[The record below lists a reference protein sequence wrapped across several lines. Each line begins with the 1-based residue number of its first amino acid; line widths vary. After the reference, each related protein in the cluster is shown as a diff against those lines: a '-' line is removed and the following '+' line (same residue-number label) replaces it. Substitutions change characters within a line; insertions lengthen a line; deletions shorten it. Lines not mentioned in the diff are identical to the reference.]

1 MQSTCQPNYTR
12 VVNSCLDYISD
23 VISEA
28 KRKFESPVVVVAG
41 DWNQWDVK
49 RVLDEHPDLAEVD
62 HGPTRGER
70 KIDKFLVNFPR
81 SIVESDVLPPLDDGL
96 GRESDHGIAFFKS
109 KFRIRQDKKVSYTYR
124 HYTEQ
129 GATAFQQWIQTKNF
143 ESVYVEVD
151 VNSKLEAFSAIME
164 EGMNSFFPYKTT
176 VRREKDPPWI
186 NPHVLAL
193 IRKSRRVYHRE
204 GRSAKW
210 KELLRKVRKLV
221 RKRAANYWAHQK
233 SNLLSSD
240 AGRTFF
246 KNVKSYNSKERPP
259 QFDVRS
265 LFPGKDDI
273 TVAEKLADHFNGIS
287 REFDG
292 LDPDAVPSTHSSP
305 VQILTPS
312 VIAKRLRSFRKPKS
326 MVKHDIFPSL
336 VNGAADV
343 LSVPLADIYNTV
355 STSRTWPLLWKQEFV
370 TPIPKKSLPTSVNDL
385 RNISCTA
392 LFSKVYES
400 FVLGW
405 LGEQVGMRSNQM
417 GVMKGAGTEHYLVE
431 LFQLVLEAL
440 EDPRAASVITS
451 IDYSKAFNRLDFG
464 HCLRALANK
473 GASTEIIAIISSFL
487 TSRTMSVKVGQ
498 ELSSPRIVL
507 GGVPQGS
514 ILGVFLFNATIDA
527 FEAASKDVQSY
538 PIIGGGEAVLGGP
551 PRHDRTLNCPTDQV
565 YDRPG
570 FKAWESVLLSV
581 LKYVDDNIIHEKLCM
596 DGLVIDENGEKNS
609 RATRSQNLFR

>member
-1 MQSTCQPNYTR
+1 MN
-12 VVNSCLDYISD
+12 
-23 VISEA
+23 
-28 KRKFESPVVVVAG
+28 
-41 DWNQWDVK
+41 
-49 RVLDEHPDLAEVD
+49 
-62 HGPTRGER
+62 
-70 KIDKFLVNFPR
+70 
-81 SIVESDVLPPLDDGL
+81 
-96 GRESDHGIAFFKS
+96 
-109 KFRIRQDKKVSYTYR
+109 
-124 HYTEQ
+124 
-129 GATAFQQWIQTKNF
+129 
-143 ESVYVEVD
+143 
-151 VNSKLEAFSAIME
+151 

-186 NPHVLAL
+186 NPHVRAL
-193 IRKSRRVYHRE
+193 IRKRRRVYHRE
-204 GRSAKW
+204 GRSVKW
-210 KELLRKVRKLV
+210 KELLKKVRKLV

-233 SNLLSSD
+233 SNLLSRD

-292 LDPDAVPSTHSSP
+292 LDPDAVPSTYSSP

-312 VIAKRLRSFRKPKS
+312 VIAQRLRRFKKPKS
-326 MVKHDIFPSL
+326 MIKHDIFPSL
-336 VNGAADV
+336 VNNAADV
-343 LSVPLADIYNTV
+343 LSGPLADIYIAI
-355 STSRTWPLLWKQEFV
+355 STSRTLLWKQEFV

-417 GVMKGAGTEHYLVE
+417 GGMKGAGTEHYLVE
-431 LFQLVLEAL
+431 LFQLILEAL

-473 GASTEIIAIISSFL
+473 GALTEIIAIISSFL

-498 ELSSPRIVL
+498 ELSNPRIVL
-507 GGVPQGS
+507 G
-514 ILGVFLFNATIDA
+514 
-527 FEAASKDVQSY
+527 
-538 PIIGGGEAVLGGP
+538 
-551 PRHDRTLNCPTDQV
+551 
-565 YDRPG
+565 
-570 FKAWESVLLSV
+570 ES
-581 LKYVDDNIIHEKLCM
+581 
-596 DGLVIDENGEKNS
+596 
-609 RATRSQNLFR
+609 FRGQFTACSFSMQQ